1 MKRLPTR
8 FGRRAFLNSFGKLV
22 AGPFWRQSF
31 SMEPLTSRLK
41 LRTWPATSCLP
52 IKFCL
57 PCLLRHKN
65 VSLCSR
71 HELGRQLADSKVF
84 LFFLSTWNL

>member
-52 IKFCL
+52 IKFYL
-57 PCLLRHKN
+57 PCLLRHK
-65 VSLCSR
+65 V
-71 HELGRQLADSKVF
+71 
-84 LFFLSTWNL
+84 LFFTTVHMCS